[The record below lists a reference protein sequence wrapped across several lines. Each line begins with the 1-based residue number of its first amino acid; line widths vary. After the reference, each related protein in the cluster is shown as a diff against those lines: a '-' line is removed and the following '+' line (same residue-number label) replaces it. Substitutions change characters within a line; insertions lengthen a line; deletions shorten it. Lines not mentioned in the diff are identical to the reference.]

1 MKHTKILLF
10 LLLIALCLLFCACG
24 ESSSEE
30 SVSEETKAAIETALV
45 AAEELSRQVGVIPE
59 EEINT
64 YADVLPLDITV
75 RTGVLDLAIDEVT
88 VNENIANAEYHF
100 VGWDVRILSED
111 DQYKVTMTFSQ
122 YNATAELM
130 NDKEFWSAHEKSIQ
144 KQEGMPSGYD
154 GTKGTYTT
162 FDEAY
167 AAAKEIDPEKEN
179 PIF

>member
-1 MKHTKILLF
+1 MKHKTPLF

-75 RTGVLDLAIDEVT
+75 RKGVLDLAIDEVT

-144 KQEGMPSGYD
+144 KQEGMPSGYN